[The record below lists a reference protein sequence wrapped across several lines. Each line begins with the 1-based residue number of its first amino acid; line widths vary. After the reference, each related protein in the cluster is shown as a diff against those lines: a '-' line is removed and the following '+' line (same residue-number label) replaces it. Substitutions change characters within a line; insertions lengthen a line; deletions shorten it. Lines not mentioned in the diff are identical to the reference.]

1 MADHLTEEEQIEA
14 LKAWWAENGV
24 KTLVSIVLIVG
35 GYFSYQSWDQNKQLQ
50 AEIASGIWQNSMDIV
65 ASHPLGNVW
74 IPRNKKLLMMMQT
87 N

>member
-1 MADHLTEEEQIEA
+1 VADHLTEEEQIEA

-65 ASHPLGNVW
+65 AN
-74 IPRNKKLLMMMQT
+74 
-87 N
+87 

>member
-35 GYFSYQSWDQNKQLQ
+35 GYFSYQSLGSKQT
-50 AEIASGIWQNSMDIV
+50 ASSRNS
-65 ASHPLGNVW
+65 LGHLA
-74 IPRNKKLLMMMQT
+74 KQYGYCC
-87 N
+87 